1 MIDILLNLDL
11 TKNPVTNLPELDP
24 SKCKVIRSGV
34 CIGRMPKGTAQG
46 NSTVMII
53 AKLPNG
59 EHVVIETSLMLFAAA
74 ADTFR
79 AADKDDAKKSAE
91 AKN

>member
-11 TKNPVTNLPELDP
+11 TKNPVTNFPELDP
-24 SKCKVIRSGV
+24 TTCKVIRTGV
-34 CIGRMPKGTAQG
+34 CIGRMPKGTVEG

-79 AADKDDAKKSAE
+79 AADKEDAKKSIQ

>member
-1 MIDILLNLDL
+1 MIDVLLNLDL
-11 TKNPVTNLPELDP
+11 TQNPVSNLPDFDP
-24 SKCKVIRSGV
+24 TKCKVIRTGV
-34 CIGRMPKGTAQG
+34 CIGRIPKGTVEG
-46 NSTVMII
+46 NSTVMVI

-74 ADTFR
+74 ADVFR
-79 AADKDDAKKSAE
+79 AADKDDAKKSTE